1 MLHQCFAQL
10 LDLDLNRLDQLRRRA
25 GKKRCGHDERNL
37 AHQGSLS
44 GLLPWSNA
52 RD

>member
-1 MLHQCFAQL
+1 MKKLFDA
-10 LDLDLNRLDQLRRRA
+10 DGNGIIDQKEFLE
-25 GKKRCGHDERNL
+25 GGGHDERNL

-44 GLLPWSNA
+44 GLVPWSNA